1 MNITGHNEFEEIGNM
16 DKFPRYQHV
25 NCIKG
30 CLLGLVMA
38 AFSLKVAAEEYT
50 LFVQPVQSQEQ
61 TQRAFK
67 PLTDYLSARTGQK
80 FKVET
85 TLNFVTYWSRMRK
98 QDGFDLVLDAAH
110 FTDYRI
116 KKLGFQVLVKLP
128 DTVSYSLVTN
138 ESLLLFDAE
147 ELIGKKVATAPSP
160 SLGGVRLAQ
169 LYPNTLRQPVSVPTN
184 NFADA
189 LTRVRSKAIDGALVP
204 TPLVSGDSTVNT
216 VMTTEP
222 VPHMGL
228 SASKKVPAE
237 LRNKIRKALLDAHTT
252 PDGQAMLQKIN
263 IQRFNP
269 ANAKQYDGYAS
280 LLEDVWGY

>member
-1 MNITGHNEFEEIGNM
+1 MNITGHNEFEEIGTMNIFL
-16 DKFPRYQHV
+16 KYQHV
-25 NCIKG
+25 KYIKS
-30 CLLGLVMA
+30 CLLGLAMA
-38 AFSLKVAAEEYT
+38 VFSLKVAAEEYT

-252 PDGQAMLQKIN
+252 PDGQTMLQKIN